1 VPKYDKM
8 EDSLSFDLSTQDVQK
23 LFREAED
30 SLNFE
35 LRACQNTDK
44 MEDSLSFENPRM
56 ARNCLARNPM
66 VGNLAF
72 CTNCPSLMATFHL
85 EVENHS

>member
-1 VPKYDKM
+1 M
-8 EDSLSFDLSTQDVQK
+8 EDSFSFDLRTQDVQE

-35 LRACQNTDK
+35 MRACQNTDK
-44 MEDSLSFENPRM
+44 MEDSLSFQNPQM
-56 ARNCLARNPM
+56 ARNCLVRNPM
-66 VGNLAF
+66 VVNLAF
-72 CTNCPSLMATFHL
+72 CTICPSLMATFHL

>member
-1 VPKYDKM
+1 M
-8 EDSLSFDLSTQDVQK
+8 EDTLGFELRTQDVQE
-23 LFREAED
+23 LFREAEED

-35 LRACQNTDK
+35 MRACQNTDK
-44 MEDSLSFENPRM
+44 MEDSLTFENPWM

-66 VGNLAF
+66 VANLAF
-72 CTNCPSLMATFHL
+72 CTICPSLMATFHL